1 MKILSIYYIIKRTK
15 SLQVIFD
22 LICGF
27 TIWEIIKDSINNST
41 TYQVMTKLNFIE
53 IENNDIAEI
62 NLAKKKNEN
71 ILITT
76 NPKDGVSFW
85 NLKFPKFEYDLD
97 YFQFR
102 DRICLIDENE
112 IILDGEI
119 VKVLPVMSYLNMI

>member
-102 DRICLIDENE
+102 NRICQIDENE